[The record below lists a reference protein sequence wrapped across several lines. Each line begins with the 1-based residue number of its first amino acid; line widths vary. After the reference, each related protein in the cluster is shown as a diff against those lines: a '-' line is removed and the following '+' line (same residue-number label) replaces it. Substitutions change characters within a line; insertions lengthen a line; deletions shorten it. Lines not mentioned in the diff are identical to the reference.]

1 MISQERS
8 EIWAISGGAT
18 DLAMTREL
26 QFERLVGGEVEVEGR
41 RQERVVAVEG
51 VVLRRR
57 HLTGDQVV
65 KRKPLGAAQHLNE
78 ITNRGMIEC
87 LKDVI

>member
-1 MISQERS
+1 MVDRV
-8 EIWAISGGAT
+8 T
-18 DLAMTREL
+18 DLAMPREL

-41 RQERVVAVEG
+41 TQERVVAVEG

-57 HLTGDQVV
+57 HQTGDQVV

-78 ITNRGMIEC
+78 ITNRDMIEC
-87 LKDVI
+87 QKDVI